1 MASGFNFLTNAIDKT
16 PVTKDSW
23 TDVDVSG
30 DGVPDGSTGVI
41 LEVRHN
47 GSNYPVNAGFRKN
60 GSTDDYVLQVGIAD
74 TAYPQVNGVFV
85 GLDGNRVFEAKVGT
99 NVEVWLIGYTDST
112 QTLETNIVDVTPG
125 STGWQDIDLSSYIPV
140 DATGVIMMIRWVN
153 ATGNPFEGGV
163 RRNGSSD
170 TNSLC
175 GIQILSS
182 IPYPYVFES
191 GLAISNTYG

>member
-125 STGWQDIDLSSYIPV
+125 STGWPS
-140 DATGVIMMIRWVN
+140 R
-153 ATGNPFEGGV
+153 
-163 RRNGSSD
+163 
-170 TNSLC
+170 
-175 GIQILSS
+175 
-182 IPYPYVFES
+182 
-191 GLAISNTYG
+191 